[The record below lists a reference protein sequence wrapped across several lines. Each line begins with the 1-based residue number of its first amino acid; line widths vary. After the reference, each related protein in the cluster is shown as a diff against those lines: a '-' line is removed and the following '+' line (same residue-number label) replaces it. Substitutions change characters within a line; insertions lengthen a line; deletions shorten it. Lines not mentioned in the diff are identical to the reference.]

1 MAGIYLHIPFCRKA
15 CHYCNFHFSTLLQN
29 KNGMVQAL
37 LREIEQESVRLDGQ
51 RVDTIYFG
59 GGTPSLLTVSAENI
73 TALSGGTEK
82 RAKAVSDSSGMKD
95 RSAVAGSQIGELNL
109 LIEAIR
115 RNFTVAAD
123 AEITLEA
130 NPDDI
135 NEEILEGWKAAGVNR
150 LSIGVQS
157 FREEDLLWMN
167 RAHTAAEAERCILLA
182 KAAGF
187 RNLTI
192 DLIYGTPGLTD
203 EAWEGNVRKALEL
216 GVPHLSCYALTV
228 EPKTA
233 LHHMVIVNN
242 MPDTDPEQQSRQFL
256 LLMDWMEG
264 AGYEHYEISN
274 FARPGWRSRHNS
286 SYWRGVEYLGIGPG
300 AHSYSKG
307 SGAPRRR
314 WNIANNALYMRSF
327 SERYY
332 LQNEVN
338 ELTANERGLDATEDP
353 KLHTTDE
360 IRLQIPLIYEEEIL
374 TRENRFNEY
383 VMTALRTMEGI
394 DLEFIREEFGG
405 ELVQNLIEG
414 AEKFNLEEERLMINE
429 KNVRLTNKGKLF
441 ADGIAAELFI

>member
-1 MAGIYLHIPFCRKA
+1 
-15 CHYCNFHFSTLLQN
+15 
-29 KNGMVQAL
+29 MVQAL

-82 RAKAVSDSSGMKD
+82 RAKAVSDSPGMED

-135 NEEILEGWKAAGVNR
+135 NEEMLEGWKAAGVNR

-233 LHHMVIVNN
+233 LHHMVIVNK

-338 ELTANERGLDATEDP
+338 ELTANERGLDATEDL

>member
-1 MAGIYLHIPFCRKA
+1 
-15 CHYCNFHFSTLLQN
+15 
-29 KNGMVQAL
+29 MVHAL

-73 TALSGGTEK
+73 AALSCGTENI
-82 RAKAVSDSSGMKD
+82 AKALNDSPGMED
-95 RSAVAGSQIGELNL
+95 RSAVADSQIGELNL
-109 LIEAIR
+109 LIESIR
-115 RNFTVAAD
+115 RNFTVASD

-135 NEEILEGWKAAGVNR
+135 NEEMLEGWKAAGVNR

-157 FREEDLLWMN
+157 FREEDLVWMN

-203 EAWEGNVRKALEL
+203 AAWEENVRKAMEL

-233 LHHMVIVNN
+233 LHHMVSVNK

-327 SERYY
+327 SEHSS
-332 LQNEVN
+332 LQNEAK
-338 ELTANERGLDATEDP
+338 ELRTNERGLHATEDT

-360 IRLQIPLIYEEEIL
+360 IRLHIPPIYEEEIL
-374 TRENRFNEY
+374 TRENQFNEY
-383 VMTALRTMEGI
+383 VMTALRTKEGI
-394 DLEFIREEFGG
+394 DLEFMREEFGA
-405 ELVQNLIEG
+405 EQVENLIEG
-414 AEKFNLEEERLMINE
+414 AGKFNLEEERLMINE
-429 KNVRLTNKGKLF
+429 KNLRLTNKGKLF